1 MRYYRC
7 LTAMPAEWLSVIGD
21 LAHRIGAAV
30 VSAAGASTPRVR
42 MAALALLLAGG
53 LAACGGGHHGT
64 TGQTRRPGP
73 SPRLVEVHHESTL
86 CLDWPPRA
94 PPPGG

>member
-1 MRYYRC
+1 M
-7 LTAMPAEWLSVIGD
+7 GD
-21 LAHRIGAAV
+21 RAHRIGAIV
-30 VSAAGASTPRVR
+30 VFAAGASALRVR
-42 MAALALLLAGG
+42 MAAFALPLAGG
-53 LAACGGGHHGT
+53 LAAGGGGHHGT

-94 PPPGG
+94 PLPGG